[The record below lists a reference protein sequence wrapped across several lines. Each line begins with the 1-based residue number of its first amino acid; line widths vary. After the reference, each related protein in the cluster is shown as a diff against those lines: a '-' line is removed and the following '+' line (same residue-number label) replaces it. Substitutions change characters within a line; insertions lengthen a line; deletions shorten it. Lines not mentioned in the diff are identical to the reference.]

1 MQKELMT
8 LWDMKSTTKPKRRM
22 PKRRLTR
29 PTKRA
34 KVLAPVKPGFVKH
47 KATLNKI
54 HEQKHI
60 ASFYLGM
67 EKTYEQ
73 KQANKP
79 IHQVLCDLEI
89 DNREK
94 NRNQQHQKK
103 TTKTLQEALVL
114 SQQVHCIQGLT
125 SQETDQGRRSNLK
138 LSQCT

>member
-1 MQKELMT
+1 MT

-67 EKTYEQ
+67 EKHMNKN
-73 KQANKP
+73 KQT
-79 IHQVLCDLEI
+79 
-89 DNREK
+89 NRFIK
-94 NRNQQHQKK
+94 YF
-103 TTKTLQEALVL
+103 A
-114 SQQVHCIQGLT
+114 I
-125 SQETDQGRRSNLK
+125 LK
-138 LSQCT
+138 